1 MKQKLFLLAASFVL
15 MLTTTAFAKCN
26 ISASGEVNI
35 LSNSFPVLEIISN
48 AFKDCDSSNLKVIH
62 KLNKDHKDE
71 LPSAL
76 SATKGPYEL
85 VQVSNSTITPLQADG
100 LLLPLND
107 LVAKYR
113 KKYNI
118 EDSMLIKIDGKI
130 LSIAFQVNAQH
141 LFYRED
147 LLDKHNIATP
157 TTYAEVL
164 SAAKKL
170 KNDSSIEF
178 PLSGTYKSGWNLAQE
193 FNNIFLSYGGQ
204 FFDPE
209 TGRGTFNSVAG
220 RKSLALMKQLLQ
232 YMSPNALA
240 LDSTAVTQQFQQGQV
255 AMATLWA
262 SRAQSVG
269 DSDESKVGDKIAFA
283 SAPKVTKNA
292 KAATTLWWDG
302 FSIPKNAD
310 GDADVAFQVMME
322 GLKEEVVAAN
332 NDIAVWLRSN
342 YRPSRFAEGAVASVQ
357 NGAPPYPMVP
367 QIGLIHTAIG
377 NNIGDYLSGKESA
390 VESLKDAVAEYE
402 TSAKDKGYIQ

>member
-1 MKQKLFLLAASFVL
+1 MKKMCLLVVSL
-15 MLTTTAFAKCN
+15 MLLLTTTIFAKCN

-35 LSNSFPVLEIISN
+35 LSNSFPVLEVISN
-48 AFKDCDSSNLKVIH
+48 AFKDCNSSTLKVIH

-76 SATKGPYEL
+76 SASKGPYEL
-85 VQVSNSTITPLQADG
+85 VQLSNSTITPLQADG
-100 LLLPLND
+100 LLLPLNA

-141 LFYRED
+141 LFYRSD
-147 LLDKHNIATP
+147 LLDKHGINP
-157 TTYAEVL
+157 PQTYAEVL
-164 SAAKKL
+164 AAAKKL
-170 KNDSSIEF
+170 KNDKSIQF

-193 FNNIFLSYGGQ
+193 FNNIFLSYGGK
-204 FFDPE
+204 FFDPVS
-209 TGRGTFNSVAG
+209 GQGTFNSTEGQKTLV
-220 RKSLALMKQLLQ
+220 LMKQLLT

-255 AMATLWA
+255 AIANLWA
-262 SRAQSVG
+262 SRAKAVG
-269 DSDESKVGDKIAFA
+269 DSDESKVGDKVKFT
-283 SAPKVTKNA
+283 SAPKA
-292 KAATTLWWDG
+292 KKGANAATTLWWDG

-322 GLKEEVVAAN
+322 GLSESVVAAN
-332 NDIAVWLRSN
+332 NDVAVWLRSN
-342 YRPSRFAEGAVASVQ
+342 YIPNRFAEGAIVSVK

-390 VESLKDAVAEYE
+390 KESLKDAVAEYE
-402 TSAKDKGYIQ
+402 TAAKDKGYIQ